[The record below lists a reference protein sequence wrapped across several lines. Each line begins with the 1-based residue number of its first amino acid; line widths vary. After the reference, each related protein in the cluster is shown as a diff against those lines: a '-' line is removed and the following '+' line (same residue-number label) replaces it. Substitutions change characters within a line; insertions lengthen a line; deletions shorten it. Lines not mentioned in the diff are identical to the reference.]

1 MIWSTI
7 TYFYFDGCFY
17 KTTKLSEIRVRK
29 HMSRFYFSIN
39 IFNFNTG
46 LWSHPSCISTYLFT
60 IIKKSIFLGKI
71 CGPHSWCPLT
81 TYLPTYF
88 VCIFRNY
95 PTKIHNRTPHIIYML
110 CIATAS
116 FGDRVTF
123 TTSDEYLLY
132 ISWYDKSFN
141 KNTRFNLPTQFSQI
155 YRDQLIKGKPGPMQW
170 E

>member
-1 MIWSTI
+1 M
-7 TYFYFDGCFY
+7 
-17 KTTKLSEIRVRK
+17 
-29 HMSRFYFSIN
+29 
-39 IFNFNTG
+39 
-46 LWSHPSCISTYLFT
+46 
-60 IIKKSIFLGKI
+60 GKI

-88 VCIFRNY
+88 ECIFRNY

-132 ISWYDKSFN
+132 ISWYDESFN
-141 KNTRFNLPTQFSQI
+141 KNARFFLPTQFSQI
-155 YRDQLIKGKPGPMQW
+155 YRDQLIKGKPGPMQESSISEW
-170 E
+170 RNLQHMWHLFVNVDNTILSKLLRRRISACIIPTAKKEFKEK

>member
-1 MIWSTI
+1 M
-7 TYFYFDGCFY
+7 
-17 KTTKLSEIRVRK
+17 
-29 HMSRFYFSIN
+29 
-39 IFNFNTG
+39 
-46 LWSHPSCISTYLFT
+46 
-60 IIKKSIFLGKI
+60 GKI

-132 ISWYDKSFN
+132 ISWYDESFN
-141 KNTRFNLPTQFSQI
+141 KNTRFFYQHNFPKFTETNLSRENRALCNVSSISEWRNLQHMWHLFVNVDNTILSKLDAASAHVIPTAKKEF
-155 YRDQLIKGKPGPMQW
+155 KEK
-170 E
+170 